1 MNSGSFLTSWSFD
14 PYITVLAGLPTIAF
28 FIGKR
33 SYSTK
38 DVSVQTAKDEIDQT
52 SQPLF
57 VVGVAILLIATMS
70 PINHFSHI
78 YLWTRMLQ
86 SLLLI
91 AYGPALIAMSAPWR
105 YLRVGFEKMLRK
117 GGAAEDSASR
127 NQNPIWR
134 FLSVPLVAFIIY
146 NTAMVMWLVP
156 SSISFVERYSIANE
170 AMHISLVTVGLLL
183 WIHLVDSPPFQPRVA
198 PLIKRVVP
206 TYFTVVIS
214 WVFAMVLG
222 FANAPFYHVYM
233 TSANSLSPMAD
244 QEIAS
249 AILFIVVGGPF
260 IYAGV
265 NNTRRWMASENEY
278 RDKPKVEDG
287 GELKRNATPNG
298 SKKKRKIPGLT

>member
-1 MNSGSFLTSWSFD
+1 MNSGSFLTSWTFD

-28 FIGKR
+28 FMGKR
-33 SYSTK
+33 LYSAK
-38 DVSVQTAKDEIDQT
+38 DASAQTANREIDQT

-57 VVGVAILLIATMS
+57 LVGVAILVIATMS

-78 YLWTRMLQ
+78 YLWTRILQ

-91 AYGPALIAMSAPWR
+91 AYGPALIAMSAPWS
-105 YLRVGFEKMLRK
+105 YLRVGFAIILRRN
-117 GGAAEDSASR
+117 GGADSSTSG
-127 NQNPIWR
+127 NKNPIWR

-146 NTAMVMWLVP
+146 NAAMVMWLVP
-156 SSISFVERYSIANE
+156 SSISFVERYTLANE
-170 AMHISLVTVGLLL
+170 AMHISLVMVGLLL

-249 AILFIVVGGPF
+249 AILFIIVGGPF
-260 IYAGV
+260 VYAGV

-278 RDKPKVEDG
+278 RDKPKIEG
-287 GELKRNATPNG
+287 RGELKGGPTPND